1 MSEQTGKKKL
11 KLSVDTM
18 RKLLD
23 PELEE
28 ANGGRNIFTLPG
40 GALPTSSWGE
50 ACFPSKTVG
59 CSRTLSCGGKIFPFG
74 R

>member
-1 MSEQTGKKKL
+1 MNDQNGKKKL

-28 ANGGRNIFTLPG
+28 VTGGSNIFTLPVTK
-40 GALPTSSWGE
+40 LPTTSWGE
-50 ACFPSKTVG
+50 ACMPSKTVG
-59 CSRTLSCGGKIFPFG
+59 CSRTLSCGGTGIF
-74 R
+74 RK